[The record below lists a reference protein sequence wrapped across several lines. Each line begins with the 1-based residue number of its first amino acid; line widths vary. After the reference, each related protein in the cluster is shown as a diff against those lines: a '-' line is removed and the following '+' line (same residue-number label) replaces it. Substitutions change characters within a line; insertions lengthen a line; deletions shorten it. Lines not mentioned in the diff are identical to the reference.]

1 MSEKRK
7 DSKGRVLKDG
17 ESQRANGT
25 YDYRYTDI
33 HKKRRCIYAKSL
45 TELRKKEEELWRDLA
60 DGIDYAAGEM
70 TVADLVDRY
79 MNLKRGLKP
88 NSLRSYNTAVKRI
101 HADPFGQK
109 AIKTV
114 KLSDAK
120 GWFVFLHD
128 SGFKQNTIGILQSVV
143 RPAFEMAVEDDI
155 IRKNPFKFKLSDVVP
170 KDAYVR
176 DALTREQQE
185 KYLQFVQDYGGNY
198 YDDIVILMGTGLRV
212 SELYGLTRADIDFER
227 HCIHVRR
234 QLCRTAEKPYF
245 VTPPKT
251 KSGIRN
257 VPMTDTVCAAL
268 RRVVKARASTKV
280 EALVDGCSGFLF
292 LDKSGMPKV
301 AMHLENYMRGVQ
313 GKFEKVYGKPVPRI
327 TPHVLRHTFCT
338 NVQQAGLDVKS
349 LQYLMGHSNASVTLD
364 VYTHSFFLCIPRAP
378 AAHPNHRERGRGDV
392 RQTGIGGVCR
402 LAAGVC
408 GGAVPVVSAGAASRL
423 CCAGGS
429 AEHGHP
435 AVARPAGQLLRCA
448 GAAAHWSRGAL
459 AGGVLSRAGQLR
471 PAVCL
476 HRCRRA
482 GAFVP

>member
-1 MSEKRK
+1 MPEKRR

-45 TELRKKEEELWRDLA
+45 TELRKKEDELRRDMA

-70 TVADLVDRY
+70 TVAELVDRY
-79 MNLKRGLKP
+79 MNLKRGLKQ
-88 NSLRSYNTAVKRI
+88 NSLRSYGSAVKRI

-109 AIKTV
+109 PIKTV

-128 SGFKQNTIGILQSVV
+128 SGIKQNTICVLQSVV
-143 RPAFEMAVEDDI
+143 RPAFEMAVDDDI

-176 DALTREQQE
+176 DALTKEQQE
-185 KYLQFVQDYGGNY
+185 KYLQFVQDCGGNY
-198 YDDIVILMGTGLRV
+198 YDDIVILLGTGLRV
-212 SELYGLTRADIDFER
+212 SELYGLTRSDIDFER
-227 HCIHVRR
+227 RCIHVRR

-245 VTPPKT
+245 ITAPKT
-251 KSGIRN
+251 KSGIRTI
-257 VPMTDTVCAAL
+257 PMTDAVYLAL
-268 RRVVKARASTKV
+268 KRVMKNRTSPKV
-280 EALVDGCSGFLF
+280 ELLVDGHSGFLF

-301 AMHLENYMRGVQ
+301 AMHLENYMRGIQ
-313 GKFEKVYGKPVPRI
+313 GKLEKSCKHSVPRV

-364 VYTHSFFLCIPRAP
+364 VYTHSNYDSVEKAFEQI
-378 AAHPNHRERGRGDV
+378 
-392 RQTGIGGVCR
+392 
-402 LAAGVC
+402 
-408 GGAVPVVSAGAASRL
+408 ASDL
-423 CCAGGS
+423 
-429 AEHGHP
+429 
-435 AVARPAGQLLRCA
+435 
-448 GAAAHWSRGAL
+448 
-459 AGGVLSRAGQLR
+459 
-471 PAVCL
+471 
-476 HRCRRA
+476 
-482 GAFVP
+482 

>member
-70 TVADLVDRY
+70 T
-79 MNLKRGLKP
+79 
-88 NSLRSYNTAVKRI
+88 
-101 HADPFGQK
+101 
-109 AIKTV
+109 
-114 KLSDAK
+114 
-120 GWFVFLHD
+120 
-128 SGFKQNTIGILQSVV
+128 
-143 RPAFEMAVEDDI
+143 VEDDI

-227 HCIHVRR
+227 HCINVRR

-245 VTPPKT
+245 VTPPRT

-313 GKFEKVYGKPVPRI
+313 GKFEKAYGKPVPRI

-364 VYTHSFFLCIPRAP
+364 VYTHSSFESVERAF
-378 AAHPNHRERGRGDV
+378 E
-392 RQTGIGGVCR
+392 QI
-402 LAAGVC
+402 AGN
-408 GGAVPVVSAGAASRL
+408 L
-423 CCAGGS
+423 
-429 AEHGHP
+429 
-435 AVARPAGQLLRCA
+435 
-448 GAAAHWSRGAL
+448 
-459 AGGVLSRAGQLR
+459 
-471 PAVCL
+471 
-476 HRCRRA
+476 
-482 GAFVP
+482 

>member
-1 MSEKRK
+1 MPEKRK

-176 DALTREQQE
+176 DALTKEQQE
-185 KYLQFVQDYGGNY
+185 KYLQFVQDCGGNY
-198 YDDIVILMGTGLRV
+198 YDDIAILLGTGLRV
-212 SELYGLTRADIDFER
+212 SELYGLTRVDIDFDR
-227 HCIHVRR
+227 RCIHINK
-234 QLCRTAEKPYF
+234 QLCRTADKPYF
-245 VTPPKT
+245 IAPPKT
-251 KSGIRN
+251 SSGNRSI
-257 VPMTDTVCAAL
+257 PMTDTAYMAF
-268 RRVVKARASTKV
+268 RRVLENRGHPKV
-280 EALVDGCSGFLF
+280 EVMVDGYSGFLF
-292 LDKSGMPKV
+292 LDKDGKPKV
-301 AMHLENYMRGVQ
+301 AMHLENYMRGMQRKYV
-313 GKFEKVYGKPVPRI
+313 KKYGNTLPSV

-338 NVQQAGLDVKS
+338 NAQQAMLDVKS
-349 LQYLMGHSNASVTLD
+349 LQYLMGHSTASVTLD
-364 VYTHSFFLCIPRAP
+364 VYTHSDF
-378 AAHPNHRERGRGDV
+378 E
-392 RQTGIGGVCR
+392 
-402 LAAGVC
+402 
-408 GGAVPVVSAGAASRL
+408 
-423 CCAGGS
+423 S
-429 AEHGHP
+429 AER
-435 AVARPAGQLLRCA
+435 AFRQIAE
-448 GAAAHWSRGAL
+448 AL
-459 AGGVLSRAGQLR
+459 
-471 PAVCL
+471 
-476 HRCRRA
+476 
-482 GAFVP
+482 

>member
-45 TELRKKEEELWRDLA
+45 TELRKKEDELRRDMA

-70 TVADLVDRY
+70 TVAELVDRY
-79 MNLKRGLKP
+79 MNLKRGLKQ
-88 NSLRSYNTAVKRI
+88 NSLRSYGSAVKRI

-109 AIKTV
+109 PIKTV

-128 SGFKQNTIGILQSVV
+128 SGIKQNTIGVLQSVV
-143 RPAFEMAVEDDI
+143 RPAFEMAVDDDI

-176 DALTREQQE
+176 DALTKEQQE
-185 KYLQFVQDYGGNY
+185 KYLQFVQDCGGNY
-198 YDDIVILMGTGLRV
+198 YDDIVILLGTGLRV
-212 SELYGLTRADIDFER
+212 SELYGLTRADIDFDR
-227 HCIHVRR
+227 RCIHVRR

-257 VPMTDTVCAAL
+257 VPMTDAVYMAL
-268 RRVVKARASTKV
+268 MRVVKARTAPKV
-280 EALVDGCSGFLF
+280 ELLVDGHSGFLF

-301 AMHLENYMRGVQ
+301 AMHLENYMRHVRKKYATQQ
-313 GKFEKVYGKPVPRI
+313 GTDFPNV

-338 NVQQAGLDVKS
+338 NAQRAGIDVKS
-349 LQYLMGHSNASVTLD
+349 LQYFMGHSNASVTLD
-364 VYTHSFFLCIPRAP
+364 VYTHS
-378 AAHPNHRERGRGDV
+378 DYD
-392 RQTGIGGVCR
+392 
-402 LAAGVC
+402 
-408 GGAVPVVSAGAASRL
+408 
-423 CCAGGS
+423 S
-429 AEHGHP
+429 AEK
-435 AVARPAGQLLRCA
+435 
-448 GAAAHWSRGAL
+448 
-459 AGGVLSRAGQLR
+459 
-471 PAVCL
+471 
-476 HRCRRA
+476 
-482 GAFVP
+482 AFQKIAMNL